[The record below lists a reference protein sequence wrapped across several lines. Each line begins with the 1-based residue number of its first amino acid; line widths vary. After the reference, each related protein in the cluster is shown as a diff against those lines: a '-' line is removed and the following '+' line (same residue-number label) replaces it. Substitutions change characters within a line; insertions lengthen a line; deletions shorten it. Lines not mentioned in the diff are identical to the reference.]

1 MSQIA
6 LVGHPGARGLPL
18 RRGYVRSMR
27 VPTGVPRVLAFV
39 HPMLALGTLAFIV
52 WVASLGLRS
61 RERGGGHLRPRHARW
76 ATVAYWLMVAN
87 VALGVVSTWMLRADL
102 EVLRSMHFR
111 LGLGIVA
118 LLSVAALTSKRLAND
133 TARLLHPILGLLA
146 VVLAALQVFF
156 GMPLLPL

>member
-1 MSQIA
+1 
-6 LVGHPGARGLPL
+6 
-18 RRGYVRSMR
+18 MR
-27 VPTGVPRVLAFV
+27 VPTGFPRVLAFA
-39 HPMLALGTLAFIV
+39 HPILALVTLAFIV

-61 RERGGGHLRPRHARW
+61 REPGERHLRPRHARA

-87 VALGVVSTWMLRADL
+87 LALGVVSTWALRADL
-102 EVLRSMHFR
+102 ELLRSMHFR

-118 LLSVAALTSKRLAND
+118 LLSAAALTSRRLRND